1 MKQYLILIF
10 IMLLLSNVM
19 AFEAPLADFG
29 FKDINTSVISS
40 KECQTIDVN
49 LIEPSLGEKGV
60 GLISLNA
67 VFGGAEI
74 DNTYISISI
83 NGQEEKIFWKE
94 FFSCTND
101 SCWARVYLPQIKESI
116 STVVICAS
124 LGGNTTN
131 VFVSKNSLVGIYDI
145 PLLEIQNTAPSE
157 IFLGDR
163 AKMNIIVSNKG
174 TKNSTVYLQFVHP
187 DTRAKVSISSFDIV
201 EGDSSATTSISPG
214 ETKQFVYYIKPTLIS
229 SYNLP
234 SAALFFTN
242 NFNEEQ
248 VLISNHPTLSVVTPK
263 QIEVSLVTISQE
275 NPVSFKAILKNNW
288 GVDFN
293 GTIII
298 SPQTKIKNSL
308 QSVFVLAKGEQ
319 EIVFESLQTD
329 ISKEKFFVTVID
341 NNNIYV
347 SNIIE
352 LELEQNQLPLGV
364 ILAICGVL
372 VGLLI
377 FGWIY
382 FNKK

>member
-1 MKQYLILIF
+1 MKQYLLLLLVI
-10 IMLLLSNVM
+10 LLLSNAM
-19 AFEAPLADFG
+19 AFEAHLADFG
-29 FKDINTSVISS
+29 FEDINTFTISS

-49 LIEPSLGEKGV
+49 LMENSLEEKGV

-67 VFGGAEI
+67 IFGGAQI

-94 FFSCTND
+94 FFSCVEN
-101 SCWARVYLPQIKESI
+101 SCWARIYLPQIKESVN
-116 STVVICAS
+116 TVVICAS

-131 VFVSKNSLVGIYDI
+131 VFVSKNSLVGIYDM
-145 PLLEIQNTAPSE
+145 PMLEIKNTAPAE
-157 IFLGDR
+157 IFLGER

-214 ETKQFVYYIKPTLIS
+214 ETKEFVYYIKPTLVS

-242 NFNEEQ
+242 TFDEEQ

-275 NPVSFKAILKNNW
+275 DPILFKATIKNNW
-288 GVDFN
+288 DVPFN

-298 SPQTKIKNSL
+298 SPQTKIQNSL
-308 QSVFVLAKGEQ
+308 QTIFVSAKGEQ
-319 EIVFESLQTD
+319 EVIFESIQTD
-329 ISKEKFFVTVID
+329 VSKEKFFATVLD

-347 SNIIE
+347 SNSIE
-352 LELEQNQLPLGV
+352 LELKQNQLPLGIV
-364 ILAICGVL
+364 LAICGVL

-382 FNKK
+382 YTKK

>member
-1 MKQYLILIF
+1 MKQYLILVL

-29 FKDINTSVISS
+29 FKDINTSTISS
-40 KECQTIDVN
+40 KECQTIDIN
-49 LIEPSLGEKGV
+49 LMENSRNEKGV

-67 VFGGAEI
+67 VFGGVEI
-74 DNTYISISI
+74 DNTYVSILI
-83 NGQEEKIFWKE
+83 NGQEEKVFWKE
-94 FFSCTND
+94 FFSCTNN
-101 SCWARVYLPQIKESI
+101 SCWARIYLPQIKERS
-116 STVVICAS
+116 SNVVICAS
-124 LGGNTTN
+124 LGGNTSN
-131 VFVSKNSLVGIYDI
+131 VFVSKNSLVGIYNI
-145 PLLEIQNTAPSE
+145 PMLEIQNTSPAE
-157 IFLGDR
+157 IFLGER

-214 ETKQFVYYIKPTLIS
+214 ETKQFVYYIKPTLVS

-242 NFNEEQ
+242 NFGEEQ

-275 NPVSFKAILKNNW
+275 NPVSFKAIIKNNW
-288 GVDFN
+288 DVPFN

-298 SPQTKIKNSL
+298 SPQTKIQNSL
-308 QSVFVLAKGEQ
+308 QSISILAKGEQ
-319 EIVFESLQTD
+319 EIIFESLQID
-329 ISKEKFFVTVID
+329 VSKEKFFATILD

-352 LELEQNQLPLGV
+352 LELTQNQLPLGI

-382 FNKK
+382 YTKK